1 MTASSLSPRQPVPTS
16 PVLNSSTKSRTK
28 SSKKSSQE
36 AKDERLN
43 FRANERLVSILAQL
57 KDEYGI
63 TMSESIRRGVALFS
77 IAKKESNKGRT
88 LAFIDQEGKVVSEV
102 HTI

>member
-1 MTASSLSPRQPVPTS
+1 
-16 PVLNSSTKSRTK
+16 
-28 SSKKSSQE
+28 
-36 AKDERLN
+36 
-43 FRANERLVSILAQL
+43 LVSILAQL

-77 IAKKESNKGRT
+77 IAKKESTKGRT

>member
-1 MTASSLSPRQPVPTS
+1 MTTSSLSPRQPVPTS
-16 PVLNSSTKSRTK
+16 SVPNSSAK
-28 SSKKSSQE
+28 SSKKPSQE

-43 FRANERLVSILAQL
+43 FRASERLVSILAQL

-63 TMSESIRRGVALFS
+63 SMSESIRRGVALFS
-77 IAKKESNKGRT
+77 IAKKESAKGRS
-88 LAFIDQEGKVVSEV
+88 LAFIDQDGKVVSEV

>member
-1 MTASSLSPRQPVPTS
+1 MTSSSLSPRQPVPTPS
-16 PVLNSSTKSRTK
+16 VPN
-28 SSKKSSQE
+28 SSKKPSQE

-43 FRANERLVSILAQL
+43 FRASERLVSILAQL

-63 TMSESIRRGVALFS
+63 TMSESIRRGVALFRLQ
-77 IAKKESNKGRT
+77 KESSKGRS
-88 LAFIDQEGKVVSEV
+88 LAFIDQDGKVVSEV

>member
-1 MTASSLSPRQPVPTS
+1 MTKSSLSPRQPVPTS
-16 PVLNSSTKSRTK
+16 PVPN
-28 SSKKSSQE
+28 SSKKPSQE

-77 IAKKESNKGRT
+77 IAKRESAKGRS

>member
-16 PVLNSSTKSRTK
+16 PVPNSSNTP
-28 SSKKSSQE
+28 SQE

-43 FRANERLVSILAQL
+43 FRANERLVNILAQL
-57 KDEYGI
+57 KDEYGLTI
-63 TMSESIRRGVALFS
+63 SESIRRGVVLFS
-77 IAKKESNKGRT
+77 IAKKESAKGRT

-102 HTI
+102 HAT